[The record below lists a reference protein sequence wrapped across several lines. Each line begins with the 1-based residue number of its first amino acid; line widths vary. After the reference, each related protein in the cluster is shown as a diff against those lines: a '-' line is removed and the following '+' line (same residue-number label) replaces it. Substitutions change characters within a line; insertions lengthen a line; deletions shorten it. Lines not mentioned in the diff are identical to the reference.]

1 MNAIRVAID
10 AMGGDDAPVTPVAG
24 AALALQSLPD
34 DVIVQLVGQTAVI
47 EAEIARQKISPSKR
61 LVIVEAPDVIG
72 MAEKPITAV
81 RSKKNSSIAVGLGL
95 QKAGQ
100 SDAFISAGN
109 TGACMAASTLILKLY
124 PGFERPAIGT
134 PFPTYSKNIL
144 VLDAGANVDCSA
156 QELVGFA
163 RLGVQYSRDVF
174 GNPNPAV
181 GLLNIG
187 EEEEKGN
194 AAAKEAHKLLRE
206 SGLKFIGNIE
216 GRDILRGRGEGGEF
230 DVVVCDGFV
239 GNILLKF
246 YESVA
251 KLFTKL
257 VDRELGAEVAG
268 GEGFKRIWHTLDYAR
283 FGGAPLLG
291 VQGVSI
297 ICHGKSSKEAI
308 AAAVKVAVEAA
319 RHHFVQHMQ
328 TEFAA
333 TAAAK

>member
-1 MNAIRVAID
+1 MIRVAID

-24 AALALQSLPD
+24 AALALQRLPE
-34 DVIVQLVGQTAVI
+34 DVIIQLIGQTAVV
-47 EAEIARQKISPSKR
+47 EAELAKQNVPRSSR
-61 LVIVEAPDVIG
+61 LVVVEAPEVIG
-72 MAEKPITAV
+72 MGEKPLQAL
-81 RSKKNSSIAVGLGL
+81 RSKKQSSIAVGLGL
-95 QKAGQ
+95 QKAKQ

-134 PFPTYSKNIL
+134 PFPTYNKHVL

-163 RLGVQYSRDVF
+163 RLGMQYSRDVF
-174 GNPNPAV
+174 GCDDPGV

-194 AAAKEAHKLLRE
+194 AAAKEAYKLLSE
-206 SGLKFIGNIE
+206 SGMRFVGNVE
-216 GRDILRGRGEGGEF
+216 GRDILRGRTERGEF

-239 GNILLKF
+239 GNVLLKF

-251 KLFTKL
+251 KLFHKL
-257 VDRELGAEVAG
+257 VDRELGADIAG
-268 GEGFKRIWHTLDYAR
+268 GDGFKRIWHILDYAR
-283 FGGAPLLG
+283 YGGAPLLG

-297 ICHGKSSKEAI
+297 ICHGRSSDEAI
-308 AAAVKVAVEAA
+308 AGAVKVAVEGVRHHLAEHMAKEFQAEGAA
-319 RHHFVQHMQ
+319 R
-328 TEFAA
+328 
-333 TAAAK
+333 

>member
-1 MNAIRVAID
+1 MIRVAID

-34 DVIVQLVGQTAVI
+34 DVTVQLVGQTAAI
-47 EAEIARQKISPSKR
+47 EAEIARQGIARTPR
-61 LVIVEAPDVIG
+61 LVIVEAPEVVG
-72 MAEKPITAV
+72 MGEKPLAAV

-95 QKAGQ
+95 QKADK

-109 TGACMAASTLILKLY
+109 TGAVMAASTLILKLY

-134 PFPTYSKNIL
+134 PFPTYNRNIL

-156 QELVGFA
+156 QELLGFA

-174 GNPNPAV
+174 GVANPGV

-187 EEEEKGN
+187 EEDEKGN
-194 AAAKEAHKLLRE
+194 AAAKEAHKLLSE
-206 SGLKFIGNIE
+206 SGLRFIGNIE
-216 GRDILRGRGEGGEF
+216 GRDILRGRGAGGEF

-239 GNILLKF
+239 RNILRTI
-246 YESVA
+246 YETVA
-251 KLFTKL
+251 KLFHKL
-257 VDRELGAEVAG
+257 VDRELGAEIAG
-268 GEGFKRIWHTLDYAR
+268 GEGFKRIWYTLDYAR

-297 ICHGKSSKEAI
+297 ICHGASSKEAI

-319 RHHFVQHMQ
+319 RHHLVQHMR
-328 TEFAA
+328 TEFASP
-333 TAAAK
+333 AAAR